1 MKPSFSFTNE
11 KILTIPKTG
20 FVNNFRLLK
29 TIQAVL
35 VRKERFDAASLLK
48 TFFKGAFSSL
58 NFIRLLRVV
67 ITPLVTVV
75 ERRKRLE
82 AIGWI
87 SGYPF
92 PNLTQR
98 GRLFLFLKSR
108 FCKWSALIGQHFC
121 QAFLPKIKISCGRL
135 IWRCFSSHGCTV
147 RLLSLTKYSESLW
160 YIHMKRSKLK
170 LVREICWIIE
180 DLVVSYISQVEIA
193 GSSYL

>member
-20 FVNNFRLLK
+20 FVNNLRLLK

-48 TFFKGAFSSL
+48 TFCKGAFPSL

-82 AIGWI
+82 AIG
-87 SGYPF
+87 
-92 PNLTQR
+92 
-98 GRLFLFLKSR
+98 
-108 FCKWSALIGQHFC
+108 
-121 QAFLPKIKISCGRL
+121 
-135 IWRCFSSHGCTV
+135 
-147 RLLSLTKYSESLW
+147 
-160 YIHMKRSKLK
+160 
-170 LVREICWIIE
+170 
-180 DLVVSYISQVEIA
+180 
-193 GSSYL
+193 

>member
-29 TIQAVL
+29 TIQTVL

-48 TFFKGAFSSL
+48 TFLKGEFPSL

-82 AIGWI
+82 AIG
-87 SGYPF
+87 
-92 PNLTQR
+92 
-98 GRLFLFLKSR
+98 
-108 FCKWSALIGQHFC
+108 
-121 QAFLPKIKISCGRL
+121 
-135 IWRCFSSHGCTV
+135 
-147 RLLSLTKYSESLW
+147 
-160 YIHMKRSKLK
+160 
-170 LVREICWIIE
+170 
-180 DLVVSYISQVEIA
+180 
-193 GSSYL
+193 

>member
-1 MKPSFSFTNE
+1 MEPSFSFTNE

-29 TIQAVL
+29 TIQTVL

-48 TFFKGAFSSL
+48 TFFKGEFPSL

-82 AIGWI
+82 AIEVI

-92 PNLTQR
+92 PTLTQC

-108 FCKWSALIGQHFC
+108 FCKWRALIGQHFC
-121 QAFLPKIKISCGRL
+121 QAFLPKIKISCGR
-135 IWRCFSSHGCTV
+135 FGVV
-147 RLLSLTKYSESLW
+147 RLLSLNKYSESLW
-160 YIHMKRSKLK
+160 YMHMKRSKLK